1 MKDSF
6 TIRKNSTASNWLQKW
21 RNTSTKKVNIF
32 SSKFLRLLFV
42 FINQKVELHLEEFL
56 NFILKKAVP
65 RILLYLFLTSFAGC
79 WRCSVEFAAKTA
91 IELEANLNPDINH
104 TSSWMQENKNEKSK
118 DYCKA
123 DLKQRVLRKQAISEN
138 EQDGICYL

>member
-1 MKDSF
+1 M
-6 TIRKNSTASNWLQKW
+6 
-21 RNTSTKKVNIF
+21 
-32 SSKFLRLLFV
+32 
-42 FINQKVELHLEEFL
+42 
-56 NFILKKAVP
+56 
-65 RILLYLFLTSFAGC
+65 YLFLTSFAGC
-79 WRCSVEFAAKTA
+79 SRCSVEFAAKTA
-91 IELEANLNPDINH
+91 TELEACLNPDINH

>member
-91 IELEANLNPDINH
+91 IELEASLNPDINH

-123 DLKQRVLRKQAISEN
+123 DLKQRVLFFISIPRFLAVN
-138 EQDGICYL
+138 FIL

>member
-1 MKDSF
+1 MFFSLSDRYKIY
-6 TIRKNSTASNWLQKW
+6 TSNWLWIEILNEVGRQKGA
-21 RNTSTKKVNIF
+21 
-32 SSKFLRLLFV
+32 
-42 FINQKVELHLEEFL
+42 ELHLEEFL

-65 RILLYLFLTSFAGC
+65 RILLYLFLTSFARC

-91 IELEANLNPDINH
+91 IELEASLNPDINH